1 MFEEHKSLMK
11 RSKRAVL
18 PIVGKVLSFLFGT
31 LSSEDL
37 DSIRRNVNVL
47 AQNKQKITHVLQ
59 ESLSILNVSRI
70 EVAENR
76 KSVNE
81 LLNAFAELHADF
93 SNVTIVFNE
102 RIFNL
107 DRHVAMNSIIE
118 GLSRLF
124 TEARFYI
131 EHLQMQLNKLT
142 VGHLSPSVISTKN
155 LRSLLIGIA
164 SKLPP
169 GILLTTE

>member
-1 MFEEHKSLMK
+1 M
-11 RSKRAVL
+11 
-18 PIVGKVLSFLFGT
+18 
-31 LSSEDL
+31 
-37 DSIRRNVNVL
+37 
-47 AQNKQKITHVLQ
+47 AQNQQKITHVLQ

-81 LLNAFAELHADF
+81 LLNAFAELHEDF
-93 SNVTIVFNE
+93 RNVAIVINE
-102 RIFNL
+102 FFLNL

-118 GLSRLF
+118 GLSRLV

-142 VGHLSPSVISTKN
+142 LGHLSPSVISTKN

-164 SKLPP
+164 YKLPP
-169 GILLTTE
+169 GILLTTK

>member
-1 MFEEHKSLMK
+1 
-11 RSKRAVL
+11 
-18 PIVGKVLSFLFGT
+18 VGKVLSFLFGT

-37 DSIRRNVNVL
+37 DSMRRNVNVL

-59 ESLSILNVSRI
+59 ENLSILNVSRI

-107 DRHVAMNSIIE
+107 DRHVAINSIIE
-118 GLSRLF
+118 GLSRLV

-131 EHLQMQLNKLT
+131 EHLQMQLNMLT
-142 VGHLSPSVISTKN
+142 LGHLSPSVISTKN

-164 SKLPP
+164 YKLPP
-169 GILLTTE
+169 GILLTTK

>member
-1 MFEEHKSLMK
+1 MISVHNRWLKSLNNLEQEIRKLNLTHSAISDMFEEHNSLMK

-37 DSIRRNVNVL
+37 DSMRRNVNVL

-59 ESLSILNVSRI
+59 ENLNILNVSRI

-81 LLNAFAELHADF
+81 LLNAFAELHEDF

-118 GLSRLF
+118 GLSWLV

-131 EHLQMQLNKLT
+131 EHLQMQLN
-142 VGHLSPSVISTKN
+142 SVD
-155 LRSLLIGIA
+155 L
-164 SKLPP
+164 
-169 GILLTTE
+169 

>member
-81 LLNAFAELHADF
+81 LLFMIF
-93 SNVTIVFNE
+93 TIIFNE
-102 RIFNL
+102 IIFNL
-107 DRHVAMNSIIE
+107 DRHVAMIQSLKDCLVWLLKLDFI
-118 GLSRLF
+118 
-124 TEARFYI
+124 
-131 EHLQMQLNKLT
+131 LNIYKC
-142 VGHLSPSVISTKN
+142 SST
-155 LRSLLIGIA
+155 S
-164 SKLPP
+164 
-169 GILLTTE
+169 

>member
-1 MFEEHKSLMK
+1 
-11 RSKRAVL
+11 
-18 PIVGKVLSFLFGT
+18 
-31 LSSEDL
+31 
-37 DSIRRNVNVL
+37 L
-47 AQNKQKITHVLQ
+47 AQNQQKITHVLQ

-70 EVAENR
+70 EIAENR

-81 LLNAFAELHADF
+81 LLFMIF
-93 SNVTIVFNE
+93 TIIFNE
-102 RIFNL
+102 IIFNL
-107 DRHVAMNSIIE
+107 DRHVAMNSIID
-118 GLSRLF
+118 GLSRLV

-169 GILLTTE
+169 GILLTTK